1 MNSVYEKIKGHR
13 IVPVIAIEKLEDALP
28 LADALIEGGL
38 PLIEITFRT
47 PAAAPVIA
55 KLNQERPGILLGAG
69 TILTLDELK
78 TAIDNGASFG
88 VAPGLN
94 PLIVEEALKNNFP
107 FMPGVMTPSDL
118 EAGLSLGLT
127 NFKFF
132 PAGAAGGVPYLSS
145 LSAPYSHKRI
155 QFVPTGGVN
164 TANLN
169 DYLNLYSVMAVGG
182 TWIAKSGDIKSGSW
196 GKIIANCQEAKSII
210 VTENA

>member
-1 MNSVYEKIKGHR
+1 MSEVYEKIKKHR
-13 IVPVIAIEKLEDALP
+13 IVPVIAIEDIDDAIP

-47 PAAAPVIA
+47 PVAAGVIA
-55 KLNQERPGILLGAG
+55 KLSAEKPDILLGAG
-69 TILTLDELK
+69 TILSLDDLK
-78 TAIDNGASFG
+78 SAIDNGASFG

-94 PLIVEEALKNNFP
+94 PVVVEEALKKNFP

-118 EAGLSLGLT
+118 EAGLSLGIT

-145 LSAPYSHKRI
+145 LSAPYSHKGV

-164 TANLN
+164 PDNLKE
-169 DYLNLYSVMAVGG
+169 YLGLNTVMAVGG
-182 TWIAKSGDIKSGSW
+182 TWIAKSVDINSGEW
-196 GKIIANCQEAKSII
+196 EKIKTNCRDANNFI
-210 VTENA
+210 